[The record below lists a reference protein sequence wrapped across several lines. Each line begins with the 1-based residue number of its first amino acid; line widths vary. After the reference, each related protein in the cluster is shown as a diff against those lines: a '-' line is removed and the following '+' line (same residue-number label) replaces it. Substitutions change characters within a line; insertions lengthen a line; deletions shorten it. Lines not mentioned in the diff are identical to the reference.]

1 MCVCFQVLRC
11 SNMPT
16 TIISMAKLQGAIPA
30 TTHQLPRMVC
40 GGREVQ
46 GLHEGGVPSED
57 LQDVARLNGPNVDGI
72 LATCKILA
80 SCGQF

>member
-1 MCVCFQVLRC
+1 
-11 SNMPT
+11 
-16 TIISMAKLQGAIPA
+16 MAKLQGAIPA

-40 GGREVQ
+40 RGREVQ

-80 SCGQF
+80 SCGQFRFKLLEVEVPLSIDQYEK

>member
-1 MCVCFQVLRC
+1 
-11 SNMPT
+11 
-16 TIISMAKLQGAIPA
+16 MAKLQGAIPA

-40 GGREVQ
+40 RGREVQ